1 MKPYLALI
9 ALALPLSAAPAHA
22 SAELA
27 AKNNCLACHDT
38 DKKKVGPA
46 FKDISAKY
54 KGEQDAEAKRVD
66 SMLNG
71 SKGKW
76 GPVPMPA
83 QQVSR
88 ADAQALS
95 KWILSL

>member
-1 MKPYLALI
+1 MKAYLALI
-9 ALALPLSAAPAHA
+9 AVALPLCAAQVHA
-22 SAELA
+22 SADLA

-54 KGEQDAEAKRVD
+54 KGQQDAETQRVE
-66 SMLNG
+66 SVLGG

-83 QQVSR
+83 QKISR
-88 ADAQALS
+88 ADAEALS

>member
-1 MKPYLALI
+1 MKAYLALI
-9 ALALPLSAAPAHA
+9 ALALPLYAAPVHA

-54 KGEQDAEAKRVD
+54 KGQQDAEAQRVE

-76 GPVPMPA
+76 GPIPMPA